1 VQSFFYSADGRRFND
16 IKQPEEKK
24 TQTKSQKAQREPQEG
39 YEETHH
45 LVDHYRSGVAIF
57 KEYFRSACNPG
68 GKATKMTAV
77 TVCTIVVVRWVIITI
92 GMAANVPQVPGILGR
107 KPVKHPVARKTT
119 MSFLRVEF
127 MDGILKPIMKIDLAF
142 QS

>member
-1 VQSFFYSADGRRFND
+1 MRKPTISSITIGLASRSLKSISALPA
-16 IKQPEEKK
+16 IQAA
-24 TQTKSQKAQREPQEG
+24 KA
-39 YEETHH
+39 
-45 LVDHYRSGVAIF
+45 A
-57 KEYFRSACNPG
+57 
-68 GKATKMTAV
+68 KMRAV

-127 MDGILKPIMKIDLAF
+127 MDGILKPIMRIDLAF
-142 QS
+142 